1 MCNNRYGN
9 RGFGMRHEHFR
20 KQFGGGNFFRV
31 PVNIIKNEDS
41 YELHVFAPDRDKE
54 DFKINIK
61 GNELSISYELQ
72 KDENQNQSW
81 IRHEF
86 RKTSFERTFLIDE
99 TVDTENIKAEYVNGI
114 LHLMLPIIPGS
125 EKPSQE
131 IRIS

>member
-1 MCNNRYGN
+1 MYNSYGN
-9 RGFGMRHEHFR
+9 RGYGMRHQYEER
-20 KQFGGGNFFRV
+20 QFGRRGAFRV
-31 PVNIIKNEDS
+31 PVNITKNEDN
-41 YELHVFAPDRDKE
+41 YELLVFAPDREKE

-61 GNELSISYELQ
+61 GNELSISYEL
-72 KDENQNQSW
+72 KKEESENQSW

-99 TVDTENIKAEYVNGI
+99 TVDTANIKAEYVNGI

-125 EKPSQE
+125 EKPSHE